1 MDVFD
6 IFILVMRVA
15 FIFLIYFFL
24 YLVVRVIARELNT
37 AQRAR
42 RAAPPPTPNVYP
54 EEGLTGVVQAR
65 PGPGRERPVA
75 LGRLVV
81 TEVGNASTV
90 KPGTVFEL
98 GPVTPIG
105 RNPNNAIRLD
115 DDFVSGEH
123 ALLAWRD
130 GRWYLSDVA
139 SRNGTFLNGNQV
151 TQPQFVNLGDLIGIG
166 RVRMRLEP

>member
-6 IFILVMRVA
+6 LLILVLRIA

-24 YLVVRVIARELNT
+24 FLVVRVIYRELS
-37 AQRAR
+37 ASARQRR
-42 RAAPPPTPNVYP
+42 VAPPPAPVAYP
-54 EEGLTGVVQAR
+54 EEGMTGIQESVRR
-65 PGPGRERPVA
+65 PGAA

-81 TEVGNASTV
+81 TEIGNATTV
-90 KPGTVFEL
+90 RPGAVFEL
-98 GPVTPIG
+98 GPITPIG
-105 RNPNNAIRLD
+105 RRPNNAIRLD

-139 SRNGTFLNGNQV
+139 STNGTFLNNEQV
-151 TQPQFVNLGDLIGIG
+151 LQPRPLNWGDLIGIG
-166 RVRMRLEP
+166 RVRFRLEP